1 MHACPPR
8 RRGGPAGGNQPTAPV
23 PAAPPRGAIPQGD
36 RALCG
41 NLGVSGPLYAFDGV
55 TPSIASDAF
64 IAPNAAVIGD
74 VVVGPE
80 SGVWFGCLVRGDMN
94 FIRIGARTNVQDLT
108 VVHVD
113 SGGLATR
120 IGDDVTIGHGS
131 IIHACTLENRAF
143 VGNGAIVLDGA
154 VIEQDGFLGAGAVLT
169 PGKVIRPFELWAG
182 VPAKLIRVM
191 SEEERRRYDRNAET
205 YRALAARFRV
215 GLRPVLR

>member
-1 MHACPPR
+1 
-8 RRGGPAGGNQPTAPV
+8 V
-23 PAAPPRGAIPQGD
+23 PAAVSGDPLPRGD
-36 RALCG
+36 RAKCG
-41 NLGVSGPLYAFDGV
+41 NLLMTGPLYAFDDIA
-55 TPSIASDAF
+55 PRIASDAF

-74 VVVGPE
+74 VIVGPE
-80 SGVWFGCLVRGDMN
+80 SGVWFGCLVRGDIN

-113 SGGLATR
+113 SGDLATR

-154 VIEQDGFLGAGAVLT
+154 VIEEDGFLGAGAVLT

-205 YRALAARFRV
+205 YRQLAARFRV
-215 GLRPVLR
+215 GLRSVPR